1 MAKVLV
7 TGGCGYIGSH
17 TIVSL
22 LEHGHQVVSVDNLSN
37 SSEEVLEGIR
47 QITGVEVKNYVTE
60 LKDAEATH
68 SIFNREPGIDAVIHF
83 AAFKAVGES
92 IELPLEYYHNNILS
106 QINILECIVRY
117 QVPYFVFSSS
127 CSVYGD
133 TNDLPVTEDT
143 TWKKATSPY
152 GRTKQLGERMAE
164 DVLRQHDCKRV
175 YLRYF
180 NPVGAHPS
188 ALIGEAPGIP
198 LNLVPIITETAAGV
212 RDAFT
217 VFGDDYP
224 TADGSCVRDYIHVMD
239 VARAHTMALEYMIS
253 GQMDGNSLVLNLGIG
268 KGLSVLELIAA
279 FEKVTGVKLNYRIG
293 PRRPGDV
300 AAIYADPTKAREILG
315 WKAKYSVDDMM
326 VTAWSWEKRRRGILT
341 E

>member
-1 MAKVLV
+1 LGKVLV

-17 TIVSL
+17 TIVDL
-22 LEHGHQVVSVDNLSN
+22 LEHGHEVISVDNLSN

-47 QITGVEVKNYVTE
+47 QITGIEVKNYATD
-60 LKDAEATH
+60 LKDPEATQ
-68 SIFNREPGIDAVIHF
+68 SIFEQEPNIDAVIHF

-92 IELPLEYYHNNILS
+92 IVLPLEYYRNNVLS
-106 QINILECIVRY
+106 QINILECIARY
-117 QVPYFVFSSS
+117 EVPYFVFSSS

-133 TNDLPVTEDT
+133 TKALPVREDT
-143 TWKKATSPY
+143 PWKKATSPY
-152 GRTKQLGERMAE
+152 GRTKQLGERMSE
-164 DVLRQHDCKRV
+164 DVLSLHACRRI

-188 ALIGEAPGIP
+188 ALIGEAPGKP
-198 LNLVPIITETAAGV
+198 LNIVPIMTETAAGV

-224 TADGSCVRDYIHVMD
+224 TEDGSCIRDYIHVMD
-239 VARAHTMALEYMIS
+239 VARAHTMALEFMIN
-253 GQMDGNSLVLNLGIG
+253 GQMEGDSLALNLGIG

-300 AAIYADPTKAREILG
+300 AAIYADPAKAKEILA
-315 WKAKYSVDDMM
+315 WEAEYSVDDMM
-326 VTAWSWEKRRRGILT
+326 GTAWSWEKKRRGILS